1 VPIDEKVIDEFYDR
15 LLDMTKLMATNA
27 QRSKYDIDGLVVDRS
42 KYGLLEED
50 LMTPVFRE
58 VDIKHG
64 DLVLHVEIKMKSS
77 LTVMPSKDMIDFVNT
92 FMTNSPEANKKD
104 VAKIL
109 EKHKDKMKG
118 SEENQFF
125 MRNVIAAAN
134 PENTSKLDK
143 ARGKSHFD
151 GVSFFLR
158 GQSGRA
164 EAISDISSHESNYFR
179 VFDLTG
185 KSLNFKEYST
195 LLASY
200 FEDWHTTFSKIIA
213 QSISDELTNTIAFM
227 QHILGGS
234 IGDTMLRLVKLNY
247 ASVKKQKGVGY
258 LLSNSD
264 FIIKAVLECMENR
277 KQLNEREVPYIS
289 NYDIIRNKVTSRLS
303 KDCISDIDLQI
314 LYTCALTIMTFCDA
328 SVIIKLV
335 VSNSHEINMMASLND
350 RLTCSQILTPKN
362 KYLFAAKIAVIDVG
376 AKKDKN
382 LAKLIDQFY
391 ELDKYASY
399 LNSK

>member
-1 VPIDEKVIDEFYDR
+1 MPIDEKVIDEFYDR
-15 LLDMTKLMATNA
+15 LLDMTKLMATDT
-27 QRSKYDIDGLVVDRS
+27 QRSKYDIDGLMVDRS
-42 KYGLLEED
+42 KYGHLEED
-50 LMTPVFRE
+50 LITPVFRE
-58 VDIKHG
+58 VDVKHG

-77 LTVMPSKDMIDFVNT
+77 LTVMPSKDMIEFVNT
-92 FMTNSPEANKKD
+92 FMADAPDANKKD

-134 PENTSKLDK
+134 PEKTSKLDK

-164 EAISDISSHESNYFR
+164 KAISDISSHESNYFR
-179 VFDLTG
+179 VFDITG
-185 KSLNFKEYST
+185 KCLNFREYSS

-200 FEDWHTTFSKIIA
+200 FEDWHSTFPKIIA
-213 QSISDELTNTIAFM
+213 QSISDELINTIAFM

-234 IGDTMLRLVKLNY
+234 IGDTMLSLVKLNY

-264 FIIKAVLECMENR
+264 QIIKAVLECMENS
-277 KQLNEREVPYIS
+277 KLKERVIPYLS
-289 NYDIIRNKVTSRLS
+289 QYDIIRNKVTSQLS

-314 LYTCALTIMTFCDA
+314 IYTCALAIMTFCDA

-335 VSNSHEINMMASLND
+335 VSDSREIDMIASLND

-362 KYLFAAKIAVIDVG
+362 KYLYATKIAFIDVG

-382 LAKLIDQFY
+382 LAKLIEQFY
-391 ELDKYASY
+391 EIDKYAAY